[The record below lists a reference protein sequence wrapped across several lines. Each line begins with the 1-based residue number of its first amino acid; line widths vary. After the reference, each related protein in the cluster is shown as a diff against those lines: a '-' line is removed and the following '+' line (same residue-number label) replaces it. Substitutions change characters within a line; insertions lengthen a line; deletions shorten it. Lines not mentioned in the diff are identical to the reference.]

1 MSGPS
6 VNVIA
11 ASAARAL
18 AAAAQRRR
26 MGPVLVFG
34 SVARGQARPD
44 SDVDLLVDPPPDV
57 SAVEIAAFHD
67 EAEAILGRRV
77 DVVTRNTLE
86 PGRHHKILAQARP
99 LDDLPDAD
107 TGEEG
112 MTDRERLQDVLSA
125 IAKARLVLTGVTRE
139 AYLAQGEKQLAA
151 ERCLTILG
159 EAVYKLSPRFKA
171 EHPEIPADQITAL
184 RHFLIHGYAVAEPG
198 RVWDL
203 LHEHIDPLEVAVRE
217 VLEGPPPEPA
227 RRR

>member
-1 MSGPS
+1 
-6 VNVIA
+6 
-11 ASAARAL
+11 
-18 AAAAQRRR
+18 

-44 SDVDLLVDPPPDV
+44 SDVGLLVDPPTDV
-57 SAVEIAAFHD
+57 DAVAIAAFHD

-99 LDDLPDAD
+99 LDELPDAD

-139 AYLAQGEKQLAA
+139 AYLAQDEK
-151 ERCLTILG
+151 
-159 EAVYKLSPRFKA
+159 EAVYKLSPMFKA
-171 EHPEIPADQITAL
+171 EHPELPAEQITAL
-184 RHFLIHGYAVAEPG
+184 RHVLIHGYAVAEPE
-198 RVWDL
+198 RVWDV
-203 LHEHIDPLEVAVRE
+203 LHDNIDPLEAAVRR
-217 VLEGPPPEPA
+217 VLEGPAPGPD